1 MIFYCRYCLG
11 VTKEIGKVLG
21 FEIRWI
27 EDLLYFWRGHG
38 IAFTRHVD
46 LKFCLAQLQQR
57 PICNFVKWVNTY
69 YNEFLCAHCLGL
81 AQLNSLTIITIQVI
95 FAFCMPHQD
104 IDCKRENN
112 VEKCMWNFL
121 ICLTG

>member
-1 MIFYCRYCLG
+1 MNSMFFYCRYCLD

-46 LKFCLAQLQQR
+46 LKFWIA
-57 PICNFVKWVNTY
+57 
-69 YNEFLCAHCLGL
+69 
-81 AQLNSLTIITIQVI
+81 
-95 FAFCMPHQD
+95 D
-104 IDCKRENN
+104 D
-112 VEKCMWNFL
+112 
-121 ICLTG
+121 